1 MPNLHLSR
9 RIQHA
14 LTGLVLLLVSYIIP
28 SYPLGFI
35 LLSFATLAFYYIHHK
50 RLYDVEW
57 DDWYIEK
64 FGELLREHERGEWE
78 KDDDTTTKKKDVTN
92 DGIISSNKAKKKR
105 MRRRKTSPALPG
117 AFYFLLGTT
126 LSTLFFSSIV
136 ARTSLLVLS
145 LADPMAGIVG
155 VWFTQLGYN
164 VRWEQLLEKIKRKSS
179 KSANNEPIGE
189 RGGPSIAGSLA
200 CCITT
205 ILCICVYIPTNNH
218 STISDS
224 AVDGGDGSVS
234 LSFNAKLCIGVVTA
248 MTEGMA
254 GKHLLPRLMTDDNLL
269 IPLVVGSLIF
279 RLNAENR

>member
-14 LTGLVLLLVSYIIP
+14 LTGVFLLLISYIIP

-35 LLSFATLAFYYIHHK
+35 LLSFATLVFYYIHHK
-50 RLYDVEW
+50 RVHDVEW
-57 DDWYIEK
+57 DDWYLEK
-64 FGELLREHERGEWE
+64 FGDLLREHERGEWE
-78 KDDDTTTKKKDVTN
+78 KDDETTNKKRDVTN
-92 DGIISSNKAKKKR
+92 NGIISSNKLKKKR
-105 MRRRKTSPALPG
+105 TRIRKISPALPG

-136 ARTSLLVLS
+136 ARASLLVLS

-164 VRWEQLLEKIKRKSS
+164 VTWERLLEKIKTKNS
-179 KSANNEPIGE
+179 KSVNNEPIGE

-205 ILCICVYIPTNNH
+205 ILCVHVYIPTNNY
-218 STISDS
+218 STISAS
-224 AVDGGDGSVS
+224 VVESGVS
-234 LSFNAKLCIGVVTA
+234 LSLNAKLCIGIVTA
-248 MTEGMA
+248 MTEGIA
-254 GKHLLPRLMTDDNLL
+254 GKHLLPRLMSDDNLL
-269 IPLVVGSLIF
+269 IPLVVGSLICW
-279 RLNAENR
+279 LNVERDSI

>member
-14 LTGLVLLLVSYIIP
+14 LTGLVLLLISYIIP

-50 RLYDVEW
+50 RVHDVEW
-57 DDWYIEK
+57 DDWYLEK
-64 FGELLREHERGEWE
+64 FDKLLREHERGEWE
-78 KDDDTTTKKKDVTN
+78 KDDDTTNKKKDVAN
-92 DGIISSNKAKKKR
+92 DGIIISSSKLKKKR
-105 MRRRKTSPALPG
+105 MRRKTSPALPG

-136 ARTSLLVLS
+136 ARTSLFVLS

-164 VRWEQLLEKIKRKSS
+164 VTWEQLLQKMKRKNC
-179 KSANNEPIGE
+179 KSANEAIGE
-189 RGGPSIAGSLA
+189 RRGPSIAGSLA

-205 ILCICVYIPTNNH
+205 ILCNHVYIPTNNH
-218 STISDS
+218 STISAS
-224 AVDGGDGSVS
+224 AVDDGGGGSVS
-234 LSFNAKLCIGVVTA
+234 LSLNAKFFIGIVTA

-254 GKHLLPRLMTDDNLL
+254 GKHLLPDDNLL
-269 IPLVVGSLIF
+269 IPLVVGSLICW
-279 RLNAENR
+279 LNAENR

>member
-14 LTGLVLLLVSYIIP
+14 LTGLVLLIISYIIP

-50 RLYDVEW
+50 RVHDVEW

-64 FGELLREHERGEWE
+64 FGKLLREHEKGEWE
-78 KDDDTTTKKKDVTN
+78 KDDDAPNEKTN
-92 DGIISSNKAKKKR
+92 DGIISSNKLKKKNR

-164 VRWEQLLEKIKRKSS
+164 VRWEQLLEKIKRKNS
-179 KSANNEPIGE
+179 KSANNEALGE

-205 ILCICVYIPTNNH
+205 ILCIHVYIPTNNNH
-218 STISDS
+218 STISAA
-224 AVDGGDGSVS
+224 AVDGGGGSVS
-234 LSFNAKLCIGVVTA
+234 LSFNAKICIGIVTA

-279 RLNAENR
+279 WLNAENR